1 MKPTF
6 LNREKPL
13 MTAMVQCNNLQDC
26 ISVVKNSIYDGADAF
41 GIQLCC
47 LKKEF
52 RNEETLKQIF
62 SAAAGR
68 PIYIT
73 SYRICQSEGMT
84 DEECMEFLKLG
95 LKSGATLAD
104 IMGDTFDRGAEK
116 ELTKNTAA
124 IDKQLELIDEIHSM
138 GKEVLMSSHIM
149 KYIPADEVVEVALE
163 QQRRGADIV
172 KIVTAANNEEEEFEN
187 IKATRLLKKELE
199 KPFLFLSGGTHFKM
213 HRMLSPF
220 YGGCMWLCVQHHYPG
235 STSTQPVLKSVKA
248 VRDNFDLTPDIVY

>member
-13 MTAMVQCNNLQDC
+13 LTAMLQCDNPQDC
-26 ISVVKNSIYDGADAF
+26 ISVIKNSIYDGAEAF

-52 RNEETLKQIF
+52 RTEETLRQIF
-62 SAAAGR
+62 SATAGR

-84 DEECMEFLKLG
+84 DDECVDFLKLG
-95 LKSGATLAD
+95 LKSGGTLAD
-104 IMGDTFDRGAEK
+104 VIGDIYDRGAEK
-116 ELTKNTAA
+116 ELTYNSTAVE
-124 IDKQLELIDEIHSM
+124 KQIKLIDEIHSM
-138 GKEVLMSSHIM
+138 GKEVLMSSHIL
-149 KYIPADEVVEVALE
+149 KYTPAEEVVEVAME

-172 KIVTAANNEEEEFEN
+172 KIVTGAESEEEEFEN
-187 IKATRLLKKELE
+187 IKITRMLKKEL
-199 KPFLFLSGGTHFKM
+199 KVPFLFLSGGTHFKM

-220 YGGCMWLCVQHHYPG
+220 FGGCMWLCVQHHYPG
-235 STSTQPVLKSVKA
+235 STPSQPVLKSVKA
-248 VRDNFDLTPDIVY
+248 VRDNFDFSPDVVY